1 MTGATSEILMFQV
14 GTRVFAS
21 VVHDAIRIG
30 PVREAAPADLVVES
44 ALGTPYG
51 RERGIVVAGDDGG
64 AERTLVVDQVI
75 GVRSVPEDDVHP
87 LPAFAAACLTSGAVT
102 GFVIVDEAPVLLVD
116 LPTLVR
122 EHPGAPGGP
131 PDREAMRPCANPRT

>member
-1 MTGATSEILMFQV
+1 MSDETNEILLFQV
-14 GTRVFAS
+14 GARVFAAA
-21 VVHDAIRIG
+21 VHDAVRIG
-30 PVREAAPADLVVES
+30 SVRDVPAGTLVVDS
-44 ALGTPYG
+44 ALGTPFS
-51 RERGIVVAGDDGG
+51 RERGIVVGGHDAG

-75 GVRSVPEDDVHP
+75 GVRAVPGSDQRP

-122 EHPGAPGGP
+122 EHPGAAPGQ
-131 PDREAMRPCANPRT
+131 RAA